1 MIQRV
6 HSSNMISLYI
16 YTACSYQNEIKYNK
30 AIPRFAHLL
39 SLRCFGR
46 LFLRAIHL
54 WLVRHRNKVLLISY
68 IWIIST
74 LAICG
79 LFQNQSTQ
87 IHTFIFLHGLLV
99 VPEVHVFP
107 HCASLPLQ
115 ELPVQ
120 SVTFLFVEVFNLR
133 IHCDLQ
139 SQFIR
144 RLSDSSVQSANS
156 VYIKLNN

>member
-68 IWIIST
+68 MNNINTGYRRLVSKSVNSNT
-74 LAICG
+74 YLY
-79 LFQNQSTQ
+79 
-87 IHTFIFLHGLLV
+87 IFTRRTRS
-99 VPEVHVFP
+99 
-107 HCASLPLQ
+107 ARLP
-115 ELPVQ
+115 
-120 SVTFLFVEVFNLR
+120 TLR
-133 IHCDLQ
+133 IA
-139 SQFIR
+139 SSTR
-144 RLSDSSVQSANS
+144 TASSVSHLS
-156 VYIKLNN
+156 IR